1 MVPLLHSSRSRQ
13 TCLGFIFVLCIGF
26 NLYIV
31 SIKTTIWTKQTQNS
45 KERHTRGDR
54 DGRNGTAIPHTR
66 GTDQMACNNNS
77 SQQMQENL
85 KLSLEISSRLS
96 KILSDALEVHHSIP
110 DLKKLS
116 SEAKELRAKTESL
129 SAESSSNKPRRTL
142 LTLFTS
148 MNENNTRRSLIY
160 NNTIRNWASLKPM
173 VTPVLFTNNDTFKTR
188 VVKEGWET
196 LPLQKLGEGGMPIL
210 KYMYVAAIDNFRSDF
225 YAFSNSDILFNGGLL
240 KTLVTAKY
248 TYDLEASILITGT
261 RYNVQNITD
270 NEAKA
275 RANLINLAKGRG
287 ELFLPWAADY
297 FITTPAFPWKNI
309 PEVIIG
315 ALAYDNWIILHA
327 REKKFVVIDATKTAP
342 AVHQTP
348 TEGNF
353 ESHIKGHALHNYYVL
368 SNAFPNRTI
377 DYKKGQVVC
386 TEIVSSLVN
395 ENIIFEKR
403 AESMP
408 HCYF

>member
-1 MVPLLHSSRSRQ
+1 MSL
-13 TCLGFIFVLCIGF
+13 
-26 NLYIV
+26 
-31 SIKTTIWTKQTQNS
+31 KTNVWTKRPQYNEH
-45 KERHTRGDR
+45 KYEDR
-54 DGRNGTAIPHTR
+54 DGRTSKAASPIR
-66 GTDQMACNNNS
+66 STDQVPSNHS
-77 SQQMQENL
+77 TSHQMQENL

-96 KILSDALEVHHSIP
+96 KILSDALEIL
-110 DLKKLS
+110 DAKKLS
-116 SEAKELRAKTESL
+116 NEIKELSDKTPGLADERDSV
-129 SAESSSNKPRRTL
+129 NKPKKTL

-148 MNENNTRRSLIY
+148 MNETNTRRSLIY
-160 NNTIRNWASLKPM
+160 NNTIRNWASLRPM
-173 VTPVLFTNNDTFKTR
+173 VTPVLFTNNDTFKTW
-188 VVKEGWET
+188 VVKEGWQT
-196 LPLQKLGEGGMPIL
+196 LPLQKSGAGGMPIL
-210 KYMYVAAIDNFRSDF
+210 KYMYRAAIENFRSDF

-270 NEAKA
+270 DEAKA

-297 FITTPAFPWKNI
+297 FITTPSFPWKDI

-315 ALAYDNWIILHA
+315 ALAYDNWIILYA
-327 REKKFVVIDATKTAP
+327 REEKFVVIDATKTAP

-348 TEGNF
+348 AEGNF
-353 ESHIKGHALHNYYVL
+353 ESHFKGHAMHDYYVL
-368 SNAFPNRTI
+368 SNAFPNKTI

-408 HCYF
+408 HC